1 MYGNA
6 IARQLADG
14 MRVFQ
19 KMTVTNRKLLAT
31 LVAAALCLLGRAP
44 SVYAG
49 AIQLTDVSQLTPGG
63 TVVTYPSPT
72 VDPFSFDL
80 VAGGLTINFA
90 TAGLFT
96 VIDSDG
102 LSFDFPA
109 GTTLLVNNLQSGPL
123 TVTFSTGILEFG
135 LFAQSLALDLETF
148 TFDVHHGSS
157 TTSFSAGPAD
167 NSGLPGVALFL
178 GARGTNG
185 DLIDQVIISEAAN
198 NDFVVGPLTFVEAAA
213 TDQVPEPASLLLLGT
228 GLLGAVRLRK
238 RHTRG

>member
-1 MYGNA
+1 
-6 IARQLADG
+6 
-14 MRVFQ
+14 
-19 KMTVTNRKLLAT
+19 MTKRKLLVT
-31 LVAAALCLLGRAP
+31 IVAAALCLLVRIP

-63 TVVTYPSPT
+63 TVVTYPSPF
-72 VDPFSFDL
+72 VDDPNSFDIA
-80 VAGGLTINFA
+80 AGGLVVNFA

-109 GTTLLVNNLQSGPL
+109 GTTLLVNNLQRGPL
-123 TVTFSTGILEFG
+123 TITFSTGIQEFG

-185 DLIDQVIISEAAN
+185 DLIDQVVIGEAAN

-213 TDQVPEPASLLLLGT
+213 GDQVPEPASLLLLGT
-228 GLLGAVRLRK
+228 GLLAAVRLRK
-238 RHTRG
+238 RQTRG